1 MLQALETAGEQ
12 CHRPVPLGAPTPTAA
27 PAPSGLTPEMC
38 VPRLKQSH
46 PMNFSTEM
54 FPELTEMCA
63 EGHLAAAPQQ
73 RTAGHNPD
81 LPPQGAASPTRRAS
95 RAGSGH
101 AGERSRPTRGSACA
115 VWRGFLRHSFKA
127 RRRHSTWRTQPRV
140 SPSGTRVARG
150 EEACR
155 LFTPPNFVLKLFS
168 FYHRYVVF

>member
-12 CHRPVPLGAPTPTAA
+12 CRRPVPLGAPTPTAA

-81 LPPQGAASPTRRAS
+81 LPPQGAASPKPEAAAHTDAEGVQGRQRA
-95 RAGSGH
+95 R
-101 AGERSRPTRGSACA
+101 
-115 VWRGFLRHSFKA
+115 
-127 RRRHSTWRTQPRV
+127 
-140 SPSGTRVARG
+140 RG
-150 EEACR
+150 EEETHPR
-155 LFTPPNFVLKLFS
+155 LRVRSVARLSKTLI
-168 FYHRYVVF
+168 